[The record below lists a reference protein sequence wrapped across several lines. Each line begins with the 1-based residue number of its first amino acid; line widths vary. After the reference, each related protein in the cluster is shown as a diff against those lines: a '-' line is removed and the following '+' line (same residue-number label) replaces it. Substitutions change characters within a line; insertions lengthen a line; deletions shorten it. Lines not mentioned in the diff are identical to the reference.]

1 MIKFISYRV
10 NIYIQSYEDAQFLG
24 PKWHISRMR
33 IFFRKP
39 VNVPC
44 SFIHAYLH
52 AKNQSQIFISEISTI
67 KEYWNLIGREQF
79 LAITWEPDFSQACN
93 FRKMLMN
100 HKNFCFTYSPDKTNN
115 TIFLS
120 KKSPKTL
127 FWGHFWPFLVI
138 YARWRFF
145 PKNPVL
151 SHVTMLSFRKN
162 ESANS
167 EGTYGLT
174 EGRTDG
180 PYFIGTFRPRPG
192 VQKVKQSFS
201 PPLKS
206 TRLRKPWNRV

>member
-1 MIKFISYRV
+1 
-10 NIYIQSYEDAQFLG
+10 
-24 PKWHISRMR
+24 
-33 IFFRKP
+33 
-39 VNVPC
+39 
-44 SFIHAYLH
+44 
-52 AKNQSQIFISEISTI
+52 
-67 KEYWNLIGREQF
+67 
-79 LAITWEPDFSQACN
+79 
-93 FRKMLMN
+93 MLMN
-100 HKNFCFTYSPDKTNN
+100 HKNFCFTYIPDKTND

-120 KKSPKTL
+120 KKKVQKPC
-127 FWGHFWPFLVI
+127 FWTIFDYFWSFMP
-138 YARWRFF
+138 AGDFF

-192 VQKVKQSFS
+192 VQKVKQPFS